1 MPSEESNE
9 IRKLQQRL
17 VKFTDQLEQIYTIL
31 ESDPENSECLSLA
44 KDLVEVIRLTKESRQ
59 KSDTCVVHQQEDPVK
74 DSRPDIIDPGLE
86 QAPTINILI
95 GTDCEAKHQDTWYP
109 VRVENVQEDTIQIQF
124 FGFHTKDQINLT
136 ELRDISPVE
145 HPITKQDVQIGMRC
159 LARYYV
165 DHQFY
170 ECVIA
175 EETSLGVSVVFTGYG
190 NTEEVPLSYLCE
202 VKDEKVN
209 QHEAGQDMQKLE
221 PAPQAGF
228 LVGNEAES
236 KVAQSSD
243 STVCKPIKIPDHLQ
257 ILPTDTEAEKERKR
271 KRIRALKNLNRQK
284 RLDNER
290 NVKQQG
296 WKAFQHK
303 AKQKRVRGTSGALSI
318 RGESIFAS
326 PETVDGRVGVVG
338 SGLGMTMFPDTRK
351 KCVITIGSSRQ
362 VIRVLFDT
370 DSLYTWIP
378 TQPSIYYSHFY
389 KSELSATSH
398 PLNRSFVS
406 LFEDT
411 MISGRL
417 IKDILHLTPDVYIR
431 SQTIGQVDQVPLADG
446 VIPYDGVVGFG
457 FDVLELGDAQTPMHA
472 LKQSNLLDENVF
484 AFCLGPNGGEL
495 RIGEIDP
502 TCYKPP
508 IVFVPVY
515 LSKQWSVR
523 LTGIYVNDKLVVRDA
538 YAYFASS
545 ENYISGPDD
554 QVEKLA
560 EQVGAYKFPF
570 TDFYW
575 LRCSK
580 KVNLS
585 FEIGGQLFTFTPDD
599 YIRKVGP
606 ICIFMFRHI
615 SKMTGQDAWLFG
627 DIFLRKVYTIFKYGN
642 RNESEIGFAL
652 AT

>member
-1 MPSEESNE
+1 MATTRLAVAVAIDQNSPRSSVETFHSS
-9 IRKLQQRL
+9 ILKKFSTLMWLQPANL
-17 VKFTDQLEQIYTIL
+17 
-31 ESDPENSECLSLA
+31 
-44 KDLVEVIRLTKESRQ
+44 
-59 KSDTCVVHQQEDPVK
+59 
-74 DSRPDIIDPGLE
+74 
-86 QAPTINILI
+86 INIFALN
-95 GTDCEAKHQDTWYP
+95 A
-109 VRVENVQEDTIQIQF
+109 
-124 FGFHTKDQINLT
+124 
-136 ELRDISPVE
+136 
-145 HPITKQDVQIGMRC
+145 
-159 LARYYV
+159 
-165 DHQFY
+165 
-170 ECVIA
+170 CVLDA
-175 EETSLGVSVVFTGYG
+175 VV
-190 NTEEVPLSYLCE
+190 
-202 VKDEKVN
+202 
-209 QHEAGQDMQKLE
+209 
-221 PAPQAGF
+221 
-228 LVGNEAES
+228 
-236 KVAQSSD
+236 
-243 STVCKPIKIPDHLQ
+243 LQ
-257 ILPTDTEAEKERKR
+257 IPLE
-271 KRIRALKNLNRQK
+271 RALYQPEKNAAFLWGINRITTFSQY
-284 RLDNER
+284 
-290 NVKQQG
+290 
-296 WKAFQHK
+296 
-303 AKQKRVRGTSGALSI
+303 
-318 RGESIFAS
+318 
-326 PETVDGRVGVVG
+326 VG
-338 SGLGMTMFPDTRK
+338 
-351 KCVITIGSSRQ
+351 VITIGSSRQ

-495 RIGEIDP
+495 RIGEFDP

-538 YAYFASS
+538 YAYFASG